1 MYIYIDAMHMVPADS
16 AAGKKFIADQ
26 KKAKAVESKA
36 AEARVAEAKVAE
48 AKAAEAKVKI
58 RADETRK

>member
-26 KKAKAVESKA
+26 KAKNEPKPKAKPKADTSKKT
-36 AEARVAEAKVAE
+36 EK
-48 AKAAEAKVKI
+48 
-58 RADETRK
+58 

>member
-26 KKAKAVESKA
+26 KKKNAPKQVVKPKVNSK
-36 AEARVAEAKVAE
+36 KVSE
-48 AKAAEAKVKI
+48 EP
-58 RADETRK
+58 DTEG